1 MWQVSITASPETEAA
16 AVQLLQHAFRLP
28 AAVYC
33 DARTGK
39 TTVSAYPSSLFR
51 QPRLLRTDLLRALRR
66 LPRANPGVRSPRLI
80 VKKLPR
86 QNWAHSWKRHFQPL
100 QIGRRLLIKP
110 GWSRRRPRP
119 GQRVVRLDPGLSFGT
134 GHHPTTSFCL
144 QQLADARRQ
153 ATRQSFLD
161 IGTGSGILA
170 IAAAKL
176 GYSPVHAFDSDPES
190 IRVSRQNV
198 KKNRVQHRVQPRRRD
213 LTRLP
218 AQSRRQWDVICAN
231 LIADLLAGQ
240 AQKIR
245 ALLKPGGQLIVA
257 GILRSE
263 FREFRKI
270 FLAAGLTLAE
280 SGVNKDWQS
289 GRFVLVPIE

>member
-1 MWQVSITASPETEAA
+1 LAA
-16 AVQLLQHAFRLP
+16 
-28 AAVYC
+28 
-33 DARTGK
+33 
-39 TTVSAYPSSLFR
+39 
-51 QPRLLRTDLLRALRR
+51 
-66 LPRANPGVRSPRLI
+66 
-80 VKKLPR
+80 
-86 QNWAHSWKRHFQPL
+86 
-100 QIGRRLLIKP
+100 
-110 GWSRRRPRP
+110 
-119 GQRVVRLDPGLSFGT
+119 
-134 GHHPTTSFCL
+134 
-144 QQLADARRQ
+144 ARRQ

-190 IRVSRQNV
+190 IRVSRQNA
-198 KKNRVQHRVQPRRRD
+198 KNNRVQHRVQPRRRD

-231 LIADLLAGQ
+231 LLADLLAGQ

-245 ALLKPGGQLIVA
+245 DLLKPGGQLILA

-263 FREFRKI
+263 FRGLRNI
-270 FLAAGLTLAE
+270 FLTAGLTLAE

-289 GRFVLVPIE
+289 GRFVLAPIE